1 VNNLP
6 LAPTTPA
13 VRFSRRWFLLVEL
26 LIVAALFYG
35 DFKHLVPFSKTPFL
49 LLLAWLSL
57 RLRNLRWKD
66 VGLDGSESLSKTI
79 LIGVSAGIGIE
90 LLELFVTQ
98 PFLVHLS
105 GKMPDL
111 SQFQILRHNPKMLLI
126 GLVLTWTLAAF
137 GEEMVYRG
145 YLMNR
150 IAGLGGDS
158 RLAWMVSLILVNM
171 LFGAAHMGQG
181 ITGMIE
187 NAIDGTLLGVLYL
200 RGNCNLAT
208 PIIAHGITDT
218 VDLLLLFLG
227 RYPGI

>member
-1 VNNLP
+1 M
-6 LAPTTPA
+6 
-13 VRFSRRWFLLVEL
+13 RRWLLAIEILV
-26 LIVAALFYG
+26 VVALFYG
-35 DFKHLVPFSKTPFL
+35 DFKHLIPFSKTPFL

-57 RLRNLRWKD
+57 RLRKLKWKD
-66 VGLDGSESLSKTI
+66 VGLKRSDGWLKTI

-98 PFLVHLS
+98 PLLVRLS

-111 SQFQILRHNPKMLLI
+111 SQFEVLRHNPKILLV
-126 GLVLTWTLAAF
+126 GLALTWTLAAF

-150 IAGLGGDS
+150 VAGLGRNS
-158 RLAWMVSLILVNM
+158 QLAWVISLILVNS
-171 LFGAAHMGQG
+171 LFGVAHMGQG

-187 NAIDGTLLGVLYL
+187 NAIDGTLLGILYL
-200 RGNCNLAT
+200 RRKSSLAT
-208 PIIAHGITDT
+208 PIIAHGVTDT

-227 RYPGI
+227 RYPGV

>member
-1 VNNLP
+1 MSSLTV
-6 LAPTTPA
+6 APTSATP
-13 VRFSRRWFLLVEL
+13 RRWLLLVEL

-35 DFKHLVPFSKTPFL
+35 DFKHLVPISKTPFL
-49 LLLAWLSL
+49 FLLAWVSL
-57 RLRNLRWKD
+57 RARKLRWKN
-66 VGLDGSESLSKTI
+66 VGLKRSESWLKTI

-98 PFLVHLS
+98 PLLVRLN

-111 SQFQILRHNPKMLLI
+111 SQFQVLRHNPQILLL
-126 GLVLTWTLAAF
+126 GLALTWTLAAF

-150 IAGLGGDS
+150 IAEIGRNS
-158 RLAWMVSLILVNM
+158 RSAWIVSLVLANV

-187 NAIDGTLLGVLYL
+187 NTLDGILLGVLYWH
-200 RGNCNLAT
+200 GKCSLAT
-208 PIIAHGITDT
+208 PIIAHGVTDT

-227 RYPGI
+227 HYPGV

>member
-1 VNNLP
+1 
-6 LAPTTPA
+6 
-13 VRFSRRWFLLVEL
+13 VEL

-35 DFKHLVPFSKTPFL
+35 DFKHLIPFSKTPFL

-66 VGLDGSESLSKTI
+66 VGLKRSGRLFKTI

-98 PFLVHLS
+98 PFLVHLT

-111 SQFQILRHNPKMLLI
+111 AQFQILRHNPKVLVI
-126 GLVLTWTLAAF
+126 GLALTWTLAAF

-150 IAGLGGDS
+150 IADLGLDS
-158 RLAWMVSLILVNM
+158 RLAWIVSIILVSV
-171 LFGAAHMGQG
+171 LFGAAHIGQG

-200 RGNCNLAT
+200 RGKCNLAT

>member
-1 VNNLP
+1 MHTLP
-6 LAPTTPA
+6 LAPTASATQ
-13 VRFSRRWFLLVEL
+13 RRWLLLVEL
-26 LIVAALFYG
+26 VIVAALFYG
-35 DFKHLVPFSKTPFL
+35 DFKHLVPFSKIPFL
-49 LLLAWLSL
+49 FLLAWLSL
-57 RLRNLRWKD
+57 RLRKLKWKD
-66 VGLDGSESLSKTI
+66 VGLKRSESLLKTI

-98 PFLVHLS
+98 PLLVRLN

-111 SQFQILRHNPKMLLI
+111 SQFQILRHNPKMLLL
-126 GLVLTWTLAAF
+126 GLALTWTLFAF

-150 IAGLGGDS
+150 IAGIGRDS
-158 RLAWMVSLILVNM
+158 RLAWIVSLILVNV

-187 NAIDGTLLGVLYL
+187 NTIDGILLGVLYL
-200 RGNCNLAT
+200 RGKSSLAT
-208 PIIAHGITDT
+208 PVIAHGVTDT

>member
-1 VNNLP
+1 MKSLP
-6 LAPTTPA
+6 LVSTARVPP
-13 VRFSRRWFLLVEL
+13 RHGLLLVEL

-35 DFKHLVPFSKTPFL
+35 DFKHLVPVSKTPFL
-49 LLLAWLSL
+49 LLLAWVSL
-57 RLRNLRWKD
+57 RLRRLRWKD
-66 VGLDGSESLSKTI
+66 VGLKRSESLVKTI
-79 LIGVSAGIGIE
+79 LIGVSAGVGIE
-90 LLELFVTQ
+90 VLELLVTQ
-98 PFLVHLS
+98 PFLVRLT

-111 SQFQILRHNPKMLLI
+111 SQLQILHRNPKLLLL
-126 GLVLTWTLAAF
+126 GLALTWTLAAF

-150 IAGLGGDS
+150 VAGLGRDS
-158 RLAWMVSLILVNM
+158 RLAWIVSLILVNV

-200 RGNCNLAT
+200 RGKGSLAT
-208 PIIAHGITDT
+208 PIIAHGVTDT